1 MKWFILNDVW
11 IHFLLQCSYRTPVD
25 IKGSQCMERRI
36 LVTSPVLLSLKR
48 DVQIFINSLQPRS
61 PLRFCFLAR
70 VPFFSLLASEDRA
83 LPSVCMFYIDCC
95 QQDLAEMVKDRL
107 VPFLSKN
114 GNHCPERVCHT
125 VSWGG
130 KGQRVWISLV
140 VLPILSIHKS
150 TPICSFKKYIYMGIY
165 FFFPSILC
173 VTRKLL
179 KHSTAA
185 AFVIYARKKKKKIHR
200 HAVLTRQC
208 KSILQTLLSDENI
221 FISP

>member
-150 TPICSFKKYIYMGIY
+150 TPICSLKKIYIHGHL
-165 FFFPSILC
+165 FLFPFHSMCNQKAPKTFHYSSFCDLC
-173 VTRKLL
+173 QE
-179 KHSTAA
+179 
-185 AFVIYARKKKKKIHR
+185 KKKKNPQAR
-200 HAVLTRQC
+200 RV
-208 KSILQTLLSDENI
+208 N
-221 FISP
+221 

>member
-1 MKWFILNDVW
+1 
-11 IHFLLQCSYRTPVD
+11 
-25 IKGSQCMERRI
+25 MERRI

-114 GNHCPERVCHT
+114 GNHCPERVCHCELRR
-125 VSWGG
+125 
-130 KGQRVWISLV
+130 KGPESLNIACGV
-140 VLPILSIHKS
+140 AY
-150 TPICSFKKYIYMGIY
+150 FIY
-165 FFFPSILC
+165 
-173 VTRKLL
+173 TQ
-179 KHSTAA
+179 KHTN
-185 AFVIYARKKKKKIHR
+185 
-200 HAVLTRQC
+200 L
-208 KSILQTLLSDENI
+208 
-221 FISP
+221 FI